1 MEKNKEKFSLK
12 KRLLDKSFEAYIL
25 ALETINRL
33 TIEYRLEAFCYLIC
47 NAWELLLKAKILEDI
62 GAEDAIYYK
71 QNKDKK
77 EKGNPRRTLSL
88 RDCLN
93 QVIPNEQAPI
103 RRNIERIEELRNESV
118 HLVISQI
125 PRDIML
131 LFQAGVLNYHSC
143 LKKWFDKSLSDRVS
157 AGMMSI
163 VYDIAPEQWD
173 ITNSRLQQQLGPDS
187 AEFLSKYC
195 AKIKQERAELQHSNQ
210 FAIGMEYH
218 LVLTKRHNDAD
229 IVLSSGPSDKDPTQ
243 IVEVPKDPSR
253 THPFRQK
260 ELLKEINK
268 KITTERQINQ
278 YDIQCINKVYDMKK
292 ESKYF
297 YQGKV
302 EGSPGQ
308 YSRAFVDWI
317 IKQYKRDEHFFDET
331 RKKVKN
337 RK

>member
-1 MEKNKEKFSLK
+1 MEENKERFNLK
-12 KRLLDKSFEAYIL
+12 ERLLDKSFEAYIL

-33 TIEYRLEAFCYLIC
+33 TIEYRLETFCYLIC

-62 GAEDAIYYK
+62 DDEDAIYYK
-71 QNKDKK
+71 KNKDKTD
-77 EKGNPRRTLSL
+77 KGNTRRTLSL
-88 RDCLN
+88 GDCLN
-93 QVIPNEQAPI
+93 RVMQNEQVPI
-103 RRNIERIEELRNESV
+103 RRNIELIEELRNESV

-143 LKKWFDKSLSDRVS
+143 LKKWFNKSLSDRVP

-187 AEFLSKYC
+187 AKFLSKYC

-210 FAIGMEYH
+210 FAIGMDYH
-218 LVLTKRHNDAD
+218 LVLTKKHNDAD
-229 IVLSSGPSDKDPTQ
+229 IVLSSGPSDKEPTQ

-260 ELLKEINK
+260 ELLEELNK

-278 YDIQCINKVYDMKK
+278 YDIQCINKVYDIKN

-302 EGSPGQ
+302 AGSPGQ
-308 YSRAFVDWI
+308 YSKDFMDWI
-317 IKQYKRDEHFFDET
+317 IKQYNRDDHFFDKT
-331 RKKVKN
+331 RKK
-337 RK
+337 